1 MRRFVV
7 VILFVLAGMV
17 MPLWAQQ
24 QGPSIQFDSLTKM
37 AGKAIDGEFIVQV
50 FKYVNKGDAQL
61 EILAVEPSCGC
72 TSAMPTPNKLAPGQ
86 SGQIEIKVT
95 TTGMAAASRSVGDVY
110 SMSKTVTIKSNDS
123 RQPEVVLTINANI
136 FPEIAASEPSIFFGS
151 NPYGKEITK
160 TFFLE
165 IAPDRPTKILGV
177 ASTDENVTAK
187 LEPVAGSNGKRF
199 KVIAIQK
206 STAAEGIHFGD
217 IVITTSSKLKPEF
230 KLLVRGIVTKGL
242 E

>member
-61 EILAVEPSCGC
+61 EILAV
-72 TSAMPTPNKLAPGQ
+72 
-86 SGQIEIKVT
+86 EIKVT